1 MLKYLHIIEAQRD
14 SSQSYRSWRGKS
26 REKGKL
32 KLDLEEILEV
42 VVYQAK
48 GGGLPFKLFSFK
60 NKNTLQAE
68 TFFFF
73 NKQNKNN
80 YVHNIFYLN
89 FSIILDYSFNSM

>member
-1 MLKYLHIIEAQRD
+1 MGQPKGKKIKMPKAQSLQSRNLQ
-14 SSQSYRSWRGKS
+14 SSRRGKS

-32 KLDLEEILEV
+32 KLDLEEILKV

-68 TFFFF
+68 TFFF
-73 NKQNKNN
+73 
-80 YVHNIFYLN
+80 
-89 FSIILDYSFNSM
+89 